1 MPGIYRKKKRN
12 TGPSKNEEKVERA
25 RQAKNLLGSG
35 NSLGSRYPQ
44 ARSLTVVLTFSGPQ
58 GQPFGQETRTFNPQ
72 DPCDFAV
79 PCPGRCGVG
88 SFDLAGKIDAV
99 MTAQEPESKA
109 SGVCQ
114 EVLFAGA
121 ADVCGCKLDCA
132 ISVAYR

>member
-1 MPGIYRKKKRN
+1 MPGIYRKKRRQV
-12 TGPSKNEEKVERA
+12 GPSKNEEKVERG
-25 RQAKNLLGSG
+25 RQAKSAVPLGA
-35 NSLGSRYPQ
+35 RYPQ
-44 ARSLTVVLTFSGPQ
+44 VRSLTIVLTFSGPQ
-58 GQPFGQETRTFNPQ
+58 GQSFGQETRAFSPQ

-88 SFDLAGKIDAV
+88 SFDLAAKIEEVIA
-99 MTAQEPESKA
+99 AQEQESKS

-132 ISVAYR
+132 ITVAY